1 MNYRQTMTPRCQ
13 TCVRPTPEPISSGS
27 VCGNPCGNVSENV
40 CENSY
45 SYPIA
50 MAYVPVQT
58 FQTTYD
64 LNRSLEVGTIFPE
77 LHKPFCGK
85 RCVR

>member
-1 MNYRQTMTPRCQ
+1 MNYRSNVPPRCQ
-13 TCVRPTPEPISSGS
+13 TCVRPAPAQTPTGH
-27 VCGNPCGNVSENV
+27 V
-40 CENSY
+40 CENMCAF
-45 SYPIA
+45 PIA

>member
-1 MNYRQTMTPRCQ
+1 MNYRQNMTPCCQ
-13 TCVRPTPEPISSGS
+13 PMARPMPMPRSAA
-27 VCGNPCGNVSENV
+27 PA
-40 CENSY
+40 CENICA
-45 SYPIA
+45 YPIA
-50 MAYVPVQT
+50 MAYVPMQT
-58 FQTTYD
+58 FQTTFD

>member
-1 MNYRQTMTPRCQ
+1 MNYRQNMAPRCQ
-13 TCVRPTPEPISSGS
+13 TCARPMPEPIVSDP
-27 VCGNPCGNVSENV
+27 VCENPCENACGNV
-40 CENSY
+40 CENFCA
-45 SYPIA
+45 YPIA
-50 MAYVPVQT
+50 MAYVPVQS

>member
-1 MNYRQTMTPRCQ
+1 MNYRQNMTPRCQ
-13 TCVRPTPEPISSGS
+13 TCARPMPEPVASG
-27 VCGNPCGNVSENV
+27 PV
-40 CENSY
+40 CENMHDHMRANRCEDFCAF
-45 SYPIA
+45 PIA
-50 MAYVPVQT
+50 MAYVPVQS